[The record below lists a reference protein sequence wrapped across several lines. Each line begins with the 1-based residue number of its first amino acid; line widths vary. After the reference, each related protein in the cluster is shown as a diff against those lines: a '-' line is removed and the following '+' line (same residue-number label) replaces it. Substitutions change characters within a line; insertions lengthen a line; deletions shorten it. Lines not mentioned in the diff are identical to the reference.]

1 MVGHSRLVGAALLG
15 ASLLLSPA
23 ALMAAQINMHPGVTP
38 VSQEIYG
45 LHMYVIWIV
54 LGIMAVVYGV
64 VIYSMLRYRKSK
76 GAVAAKFSE
85 NNLLEIVWTV
95 IPLMIITAI
104 AIPSIRVL
112 IEMDD
117 YDAADLTVKITGHQ
131 WKWQYEYLD
140 HGVGFFSTLATP
152 MAEVVGVEDKDEWY
166 LLEVDEP
173 LVVPT
178 GRKVRFV
185 VTSNDVIHS
194 WWVPE
199 LGIKRDA
206 VPGYMYEAWARI
218 QEPGIYRGQC
228 AELCGVN
235 HGFMPIVVEAV
246 SPQAFD
252 SWIAG
257 RATAAPLVA
266 TPADWNLTN
275 VMKRGA
281 ALYDQHCAACHKVDG
296 TGMPPTFPAL
306 RDSSIATS
314 TDVNRHIDL
323 VMNGVPNTAMQAYA
337 PQLDDEELAA
347 IITYERNAWE
357 HDTGDLIL
365 PAQIQARRK

>member
-1 MVGHSRLVGAALLG
+1 MVGLFRLLVAC
-15 ASLLLSPA
+15 LLLSPA
-23 ALMAAQINMHPGVTP
+23 LVVATQINMPRGVTS
-38 VSQEIYG
+38 VSQSIYG

-54 LGIMAVVYGV
+54 VAIMAVVYGII
-64 VIYSMLRYRKSK
+64 IYSLIRHRKSK
-76 GAVAAKFSE
+76 GAVAATFSQ

-95 IPLMIITAI
+95 VPLIIITAI

-117 YDAADLTVKITGHQ
+117 YDAADLTIKITGHQ

-140 HGVGFFSTLATP
+140 YGVGFFSMLATP

-173 LVVPT
+173 LVLPT
-178 GRKVRFV
+178 DRKVRFV

-206 VPGYMYEAWARI
+206 VPGYMYESWARI

-235 HGFMPIVVEAV
+235 HGFMPIVVKAV
-246 SPQAFD
+246 TPDDFD
-252 SWIAG
+252 KWIAE
-257 RATAAPLVA
+257 RVSAKPPVA
-266 TPADWNLTN
+266 SDHNWTLPVA
-275 VMKRGA
+275 MKRGA
-281 ALYDQHCAACHKVDG
+281 ALYDQHCGACHKYDG
-296 TGMPPTFPAL
+296 SGMPPTFPSL
-306 RDSSIATS
+306 RDSSITTGS
-314 TDVNRHIDL
+314 DINRNIDV
-323 VMNGVPNTAMQAYA
+323 VMNGVPNTAMQAFA

-357 HDTGDLIL
+357 HDTGDLVQ
-365 PAQIQARRK
+365 PSQIQARRQ